1 MKTIKMLFAVMAVM
15 GMISCTTELNDP
27 VVDSSINNVLA
38 TKYNA
43 QLLEE
48 SSALLSNLP
57 ELTLKEAD
65 AILSALRN
73 HVDDSEEL
81 DVRYAELGDMQKWQV
96 VMTRTI
102 SKKYSFTIQLNLT
115 SYEDGSLFYNGY
127 TNSCTLDEMQWHV
140 GGFSFSSSY
149 DSNRFKFDSKSYL
162 YLKVEGD
169 EQPLYYQVPVSITGQ
184 YNPNNHEASYTY
196 SL

>member
-1 MKTIKMLFAVMAVM
+1 MKTIKMLFAMMAVM

>member
-15 GMISCTTELNDP
+15 CMISCTAELNDP

-149 DSNRFKFDSKSYL
+149 DSNRFNFDSKSYL

>member
-1 MKTIKMLFAVMAVM
+1 MKTVKMLFAMMAVM
-15 GMISCTTELNDP
+15 GVISCTAELNDP
-27 VVDSSINNVLA
+27 VVDSSINNVLE

-57 ELTLKEAD
+57 ELSMKEAD

-73 HVDDSEEL
+73 HVDDSEDL
-81 DVRYAELGDMQKWQV
+81 DVRYAEMSDMQKWQV
-96 VMTRTI
+96 IMTRTI

-140 GGFSFSSSY
+140 GGFSFSSIY
-149 DSNRFKFDSKSYL
+149 DSDRFKFDCKSYL
-162 YLKVEGD
+162 YLKVEGG

-184 YNPNNHEASYTY
+184 YNPSNHEASYTY
-196 SL
+196 AL

>member
-1 MKTIKMLFAVMAVM
+1 MKNIKLLLAMMAVM
-15 GMISCTTELNDP
+15 GMISCTAELNDS

-73 HVDDSEEL
+73 HVDDSEDL
-81 DVRYAELGDMQKWQV
+81 DIRYAELGDMQKWQV

-149 DSNRFKFDSKSYL
+149 DSNRFNFDSKSYL
-162 YLKVEGD
+162 YLKVVGD

>member
-1 MKTIKMLFAVMAVM
+1 M
-15 GMISCTTELNDP
+15 
-27 VVDSSINNVLA
+27 
-38 TKYNA
+38 
-43 QLLEE
+43 
-48 SSALLSNLP
+48 SNLP

-73 HVDDSEEL
+73 HVDDSEDL
-81 DVRYAELGDMQKWQV
+81 DIRYAELGDMQKWQV

-149 DSNRFKFDSKSYL
+149 DSNRFNFDSKSYL
-162 YLKVEGD
+162 YLKVVGD